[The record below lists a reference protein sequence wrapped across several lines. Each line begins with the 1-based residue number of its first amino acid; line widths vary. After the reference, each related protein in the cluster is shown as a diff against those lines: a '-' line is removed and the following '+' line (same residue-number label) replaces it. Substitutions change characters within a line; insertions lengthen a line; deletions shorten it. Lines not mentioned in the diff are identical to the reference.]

1 MDIKRVGILFAGGP
15 APGANAV
22 ISSAA
27 LAFVK
32 AGVEV
37 IGFLHG
43 YSRLQNYDEEKM
55 PLVQGDAY
63 EILDFSR
70 IIGARNKELI
80 FFEEQMLVN
89 IIRVAHP

>member
-1 MDIKRVGILFAGGP
+1 MAERKSNIRRVGILFAGGP

-32 AGVEV
+32 AGIEV

-43 YSRLQNYDEEKM
+43 YSRLQNFDEEKM
-55 PLVQGDAY
+55 PLVEGDAY
-63 EILDFSR
+63 IVLDFSR
-70 IIGARNKELI
+70 IVGTRNKRGI
-80 FFEEQMLVN
+80 MIGSARAN
-89 IIRVAHP
+89 PG